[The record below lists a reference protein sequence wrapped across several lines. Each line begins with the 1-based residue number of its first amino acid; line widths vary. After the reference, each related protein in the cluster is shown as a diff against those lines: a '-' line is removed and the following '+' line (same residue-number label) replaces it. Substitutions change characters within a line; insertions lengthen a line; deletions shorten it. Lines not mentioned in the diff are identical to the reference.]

1 MAMVKVMTPV
11 TLNPPFYHCRLI
23 SAVFKLCEVEKNA
36 CTAKM
41 VDALSPQVTSS
52 TMWLLRRWSR
62 SYLLPDENYYTQV
75 GDTWEEPHYIF
86 SLSFR
91 PASKVIK
98 LFSCSTLLSMKLKLL
113 TNAEISEISKIIRFN

>member
-1 MAMVKVMTPV
+1 MVDAFSPQVTSSNHVVAIAMVKVMNPV
-11 TLNPPFYHCRLI
+11 TLNPSFYHCRLI

-75 GDTWEEPHYIF
+75 KSHHFDNRGRE
-86 SLSFR
+86 
-91 PASKVIK
+91 
-98 LFSCSTLLSMKLKLL
+98 SCSGSALECCS
-113 TNAEISEISKIIRFN
+113 R